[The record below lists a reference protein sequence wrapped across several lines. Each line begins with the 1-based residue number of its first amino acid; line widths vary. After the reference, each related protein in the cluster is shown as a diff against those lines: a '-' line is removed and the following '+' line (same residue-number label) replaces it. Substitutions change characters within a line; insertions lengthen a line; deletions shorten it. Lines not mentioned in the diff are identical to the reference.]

1 MLGWLS
7 PSKEGSALK
16 NVPSSASVISAI
28 VPQFIKIVPPKSE
41 SAYKAK
47 VDVLLDLER
56 KKDRL
61 VDQLRESF
69 TANSNVDQ
77 TTVDQLCGDLDKE
90 LRMVIVAYMKP
101 ITDAAINL
109 AKARVRDLIPRDISE
124 IGVSI
129 PVRPETKLEEFIE
142 RKRRAISAQ
151 LMQSLENYHFSWYAE
166 DITVFLDHELQPWIE
181 QVRTM
186 NTTLSRRWS
195 STMYVYVFVM
205 PVVIA
210 IAAGNSSSYAYT
222 LAINLTRHIPSLYL
236 SFPTF

>member
-7 PSKEGSALK
+7 PSKEGSTLK
-16 NVPSSASVISAI
+16 SVPSSASVINSI
-28 VPQFIKIVPPKSE
+28 VPQYIKVVPPKSE
-41 SAYKAK
+41 SSYKAK

-77 TTVDQLCGDLDKE
+77 STVDSLCSDLDKE

-109 AKARVRDLIPRDISE
+109 AKARVRDLLPRNISE
-124 IGVSI
+124 IGISL
-129 PVRPETKLEEFIE
+129 PVRPETKLEEGIE
-142 RKRRAISAQ
+142 RKRRAITAQ

-166 DITVFLDHELQPWIE
+166 EVTVFLDQEIQPWIE

-195 STMYVYVFVM
+195 GKLYMYVFVL
-205 PVVIA
+205 PVMIA
-210 IAAGNSSSYAYT
+210 IAAGDS
-222 LAINLTRHIPSLYL
+222 P
-236 SFPTF
+236 P